1 MIKTVIFDI
10 GNVLV
15 GFDWKNYI
23 ESFGYTKEVTKRIC
37 AATVT
42 SPYWDEFDRGAME
55 DEELIQLF
63 VNNDPEIETEI
74 RKICENIENMLTKR
88 EYAIPWIKELKEKG
102 YQVLYLSN
110 FSKKAETECAHVL
123 DFIPYMD
130 GGIMSYQYHLI
141 KPEPEIYQVLLEK
154 YGLVAEE
161 CVFLDDRQD
170 NCEAAQ
176 KQGIHAIVF
185 TTKEDA
191 VKQLADLGVNV
202 N

>member
-88 EYAIPWIKELKEKG
+88 EYAIPWIKELKAKG
-102 YQVLYLSN
+102 YQVLFLSN
-110 FSKKAETECAHVL
+110 FSKKAERECAHVL

-130 GGIMSYQYHLI
+130 GGIMSFINEYL
-141 KPEPEIYQVLLEK
+141 KLEAK
-154 YGLVAEE
+154 KNGSKA
-161 CVFLDDRQD
+161 
-170 NCEAAQ
+170 N
-176 KQGIHAIVF
+176 
-185 TTKEDA
+185 
-191 VKQLADLGVNV
+191 
-202 N
+202 

>member
-1 MIKTVIFDI
+1 MIKTIIFDI

-23 ESFGYTKEVTKRIC
+23 ESFSFSKEVTERIC
-37 AATVT
+37 KATVV
-42 SPYWDEFDRGAME
+42 SPYWDEFDRGAMS
-55 DEELIQLF
+55 DEEIIQKF
-63 VNNDPEIETEI
+63 VEQDPEIESEI
-74 RKICENIENMLTKR
+74 RKICENIENMLTKK
-88 EYAIPWIKELKEKG
+88 EYAIPWVQELKTKG

-110 FSKKAETECAHVL
+110 FSKKAENECAHVL

-130 GGIMSYQYHLI
+130 GGIMSYQYHRI
-141 KPEPEIYQVLLEK
+141 KPEPEIYQILLEK
-154 YGLVAEE
+154 YNLVAEE

-185 TTKEDA
+185 TTQEEA
-191 VKQLADLGVNV
+191 LKQLEQLGVV
-202 N
+202 